1 MALGIC
7 PRDKLY
13 RGYID
18 LEIQLREFDR
28 CRTLYQ
34 KFLEHGP
41 ENCITW
47 MRVSIPQY
55 LYNTHAFVFT
65 SGVLFSSTF
74 YVQLELLIYYVN
86 FMQFAE
92 LETLLGDVD
101 RARAIYELAVNQ
113 PRLDMPEILWKAYI
127 DFEISL
133 EETRNARQLYER
145 LLDRTHHVKV
155 HCLIHFC
162 NA

>member
-1 MALGIC
+1 MWRRYIYLWINYALYEELEAEDEDRTRQIYRTCLDIIPHKTFTFSKIWLLYAQFEIRHKNLPTARKTLVRKLYYCVELFFFFFMITWKHFSIICNIFDSQGMALGVC

-47 MRVSIPQY
+47 MRVCI
-55 LYNTHAFVFT
+55 
-65 SGVLFSSTF
+65 
-74 YVQLELLIYYVN
+74 
-86 FMQFAE
+86 
-92 LETLLGDVD
+92 
-101 RARAIYELAVNQ
+101 
-113 PRLDMPEILWKAYI
+113 
-127 DFEISL
+127 
-133 EETRNARQLYER
+133 
-145 LLDRTHHVKV
+145 
-155 HCLIHFC
+155 
-162 NA
+162 